1 MLKSIIV
8 AKTKNHVIGKD
19 GQLLWRLPKDL
30 QHFKRTTTGHHV
42 IMGRKTFA
50 SINKPLP
57 GRKCIV
63 MTCTPNYQAE
73 RCTVVRD
80 LNAAL
85 AVAERA
91 GETEVFIAGG
101 GEIYQM
107 TLALADKIY
116 LTDIMAYLEGDT
128 FFPIIDINEW
138 DETRRIHHPMDTQ
151 HAYAYDFV
159 ELVRKST
166 HERHSYRIPTA

>member
-1 MLKSIIV
+1 MTKSIIV
-8 AKTKNHVIGKD
+8 AKAKNHVIGKD
-19 GQLLWRLPKDL
+19 SQLLWHLPKDL
-30 QHFKRTTTGHHV
+30 QHFKRTTMGHHV

-57 GRKCIV
+57 GRKLII
-63 MTCTPNYQAE
+63 MTHTPNYQVAG
-73 RCTVVRD
+73 CTVVQD
-80 LNAAL
+80 ITAAV

-101 GEIYQM
+101 GEIYQA

-116 LTDIMAYLEGDT
+116 LTEVRANLGGDT
-128 FFPIIDINEW
+128 LFPMINTDEWEEVRRVYHPIDA
-138 DETRRIHHPMDTQ
+138 Q

-159 ELVRKST
+159 ELVR
-166 HERHSYRIPTA
+166 RNAYGLHSYGV